1 MPVAAR
7 FCPCVVLP
15 CLDAAPTVGE
25 VVQRT
30 RAVLDE
36 VIVVDDGS
44 TDASADAARA
54 MGARVVRH
62 PENRGKGAALL
73 TGFAEAL
80 DQGFTHAITL
90 DADAQHDPA
99 DIPKLLAAAEAEPR
113 AVVVGARDFNTPHVP
128 GASRFGR
135 RFSNFWVWLETGT
148 RLSDTQSGFRAYPLR
163 AVEDLDLS
171 PSRFEWEVEV
181 LVRARWAGLPVREVD
196 VRVHYPPPEVRTSH
210 YRGLEDS
217 LLISLL
223 HVRLVPRSFL
233 RPVWPPRRL
242 EP

>member
-1 MPVAAR
+1 MAAR

-15 CLDAAPTVGE
+15 CLDSAATVGR
-25 VVQRT
+25 VVERT

-44 TDASADAARA
+44 ADGSARAARA

-80 DQGFTHAITL
+80 DQGFTHAVTL
-90 DADAQHDPA
+90 DADGQHDPA
-99 DIPKLLAAAEAEPR
+99 DIPKLLAAAAAEPR
-113 AVVVGARDFNTPHVP
+113 ALVVGARDFDVEHVP

-135 RFSNFWVWLETGT
+135 SFSNFWVWLETGT
-148 RLSDTQSGFRAYPLR
+148 RLGDTQSGFRVYPLESVR
-163 AVEDLDLS
+163 ALDLA

-181 LVRARWAGLPVREVD
+181 LVRARWAGLPVHEVD
-196 VRVHYPPPEVRTSH
+196 VSVHYPPPGERLSH
-210 YRGLEDS
+210 YRGFEDS

-223 HVRLVPRSFL
+223 HVRLVPRSLL